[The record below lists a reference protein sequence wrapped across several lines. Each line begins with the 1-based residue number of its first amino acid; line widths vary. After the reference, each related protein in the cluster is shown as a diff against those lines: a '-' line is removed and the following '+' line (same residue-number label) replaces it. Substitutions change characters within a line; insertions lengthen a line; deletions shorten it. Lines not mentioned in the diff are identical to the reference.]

1 MWQVH
6 PCGMHAFMPFG
17 KDMLQYSRDFVKFI
31 KALTGVD
38 PSEAGNAWLKQ
49 HHINVDISYL

>member
-1 MWQVH
+1 
-6 PCGMHAFMPFG
+6 MHAFMPFG